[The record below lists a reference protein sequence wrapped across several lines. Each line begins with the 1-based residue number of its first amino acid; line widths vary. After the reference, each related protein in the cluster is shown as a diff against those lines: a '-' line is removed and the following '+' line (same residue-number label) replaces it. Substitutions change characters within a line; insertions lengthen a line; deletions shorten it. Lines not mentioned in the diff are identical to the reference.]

1 MLLARPCAAQALQG
15 RRVRAQR
22 QPRTAAARCC
32 AAETPRPVSVEEV
45 LQFEFGVVNKKTRSA
60 LLRER
65 SIATVS
71 SADALRAQLE
81 MLRSLLAVTP
91 DDFSCCLC
99 VCDARETG
107 ALLELGA
114 REVAQRLAI
123 VRAALPDGV
132 DAGKIVAAAPSL
144 LLQDDTGTR
153 VREALDLIRETG
165 ADPAELANDRPG
177 SFGGMLV
184 KICRVP
190 GHMELLAPSLRAWA
204 MVRSP

>member
-15 RRVRAQR
+15 RRVRAR
-22 QPRTAAARCC
+22 PPRTAAARCC
-32 AAETPRPVSVEEV
+32 AAPAPVSVEEV
-45 LQFEFGVVNKKTRSA
+45 LQFEFGVVNKNTRRA

-65 SIATVS
+65 SIASVS

-81 MLRSLLAVTP
+81 TLRSLLAVTA

-114 REVAQRLAI
+114 REVAQRMSV

-132 DAGKIVAAAPSL
+132 DAGKIVAAAPAL

-153 VREALDLIRETG
+153 VREALDLIRGTG
-165 ADPAELANDRPG
+165 VDPAVLAVERPG

-184 KICRVP
+184 RICRVP
-190 GHMELLAPSLRAWA
+190 DMELLAPSLRAWA
-204 MVRSP
+204 MDRK